1 MHERVEIWTVFL
13 WPALSAMLNIV
24 LRARTAEQWAFMCE
38 EMPRL
43 AAGIRLLRALGVDP
57 AKAIRSVQELVA
69 GGSKRMLAEWSP
81 WLALV
86 GYCLG
91 AALRHAVVCRLRSR
105 RSTRL
110 ALPPA
115 WLTATRDCCSHA
127 RRRSPTSKLR
137 WRNHARSLPDYRRN

>member
-43 AAGIRLLRALGVDP
+43 AAVIRLLRALGVDP

-69 GGSKRMLAEWSP
+69 GGSK
-81 WLALV
+81 
-86 GYCLG
+86 
-91 AALRHAVVCRLRSR
+91 
-105 RSTRL
+105 
-110 ALPPA
+110 
-115 WLTATRDCCSHA
+115 
-127 RRRSPTSKLR
+127 
-137 WRNHARSLPDYRRN
+137 

>member
-69 GGSKRMLAEWSP
+69 GGSK
-81 WLALV
+81 
-86 GYCLG
+86 
-91 AALRHAVVCRLRSR
+91 
-105 RSTRL
+105 
-110 ALPPA
+110 
-115 WLTATRDCCSHA
+115 
-127 RRRSPTSKLR
+127 
-137 WRNHARSLPDYRRN
+137 